1 MSESAANISNP
12 SIASS
17 RVPDDF
23 SRDVERRLR
32 RLRVVS
38 RLCSFLGA
46 ALLGTVLA
54 LALCATLIP
63 RLMGL
68 ESYAIVSGSMEPTL
82 PVGGLVY
89 AEPFP
94 AEELV
99 PGDIAVFW
107 RNGDIIIHRVD
118 ENDPEA
124 RELVTRGDANDGID
138 AHPALYDNV
147 VGRAMGCVPTIGYFI
162 LALGSLPGKFVLGWV
177 VLMGA
182 ALTIIST
189 VISNLARR

>member
-1 MSESAANISNP
+1 MSESTANISNP

-94 AEELV
+94 AEGLV

-147 VGRAMGCVPTIGYFI
+147 IGRAMGCVPTIGYFI
-162 LALGSLPGKFVLGWV
+162 LALGSLPGKFILGWV

-182 ALTIIST
+182 ALTIIGT

>member
-1 MSESAANISNP
+1 MSESAANISKP
-12 SIASS
+12 PIASS
-17 RVPDDF
+17 RVADDF

-46 ALLGTVLA
+46 ALLGAVLA
-54 LALCATLIP
+54 LALCATLVP

-68 ESYAIVSGSMEPTL
+68 QSYAIVSSSMEPTL

-124 RELVTRGDANDGID
+124 RELITRGDANDGID

-147 VGRAMGCVPTIGYFI
+147 VGRAMGCVPAIGYFI
-162 LALGSLPGKFVLGWV
+162 LALGSLLGKFILGWV

-182 ALTIIST
+182 ALTIIGT